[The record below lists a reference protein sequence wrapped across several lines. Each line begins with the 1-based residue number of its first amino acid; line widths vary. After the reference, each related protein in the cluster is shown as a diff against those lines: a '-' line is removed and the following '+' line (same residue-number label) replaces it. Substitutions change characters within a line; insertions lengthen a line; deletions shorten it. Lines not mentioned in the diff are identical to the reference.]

1 LLIGRLQKEQEND
14 NSKGKEKYIIRAP
27 KIVMWMG
34 VVWAGITIALALL
47 NYLNN
52 EIYVVYCSVPFI
64 LLGLFC
70 MAATIPGFWDILV
83 DGDNITVV
91 LCWIIRKHFKF
102 SEIRCVV
109 FRYGE
114 AWVYINKRRRRAFMV
129 DTWNDN
135 YDVFEK
141 RLKKLKVPFY
151 IKKVKEKDK

>member
-1 LLIGRLQKEQEND
+1 
-14 NSKGKEKYIIRAP
+14 
-27 KIVMWMG
+27 MG
-34 VVWAGITIALALL
+34 VILAGISIVLALL
-47 NYLNN
+47 CYLDND
-52 EIYVVYCSVPFI
+52 IYGAYFGVPLI

-91 LCWIIRKHFKF
+91 LCWIIKKHFKF

-114 AWVYINKRRRRAFMV
+114 AWVYINKRKRRAFMV
-129 DTWNDN
+129 DTWNVN

-151 IKKVKEKDK
+151 VKSENKKDRR